1 MTDFLK
7 ALNLMIP
14 GELTPNFMS
23 SWPAIAHVLHIESHW
38 SQEQILLPV
47 NLIWSHNENKGKSC
61 IYHIFILQRK

>member
-14 GELTPNFMS
+14 GELTPNFRS
-23 SWPAIAHVLHIESHW
+23 SWPAMYCTLNSHW

-47 NLIWSHNENKGKSC
+47 NLIWSHNENKGMSC
-61 IYHIFILQRK
+61 ICHIFILQRK